1 MPPHLYYYK
10 GVTPVSQLPNAFL
23 NAKKKV
29 CMSVTN
35 RSKIKGHHYVLQ

>member
-23 NAKKKV
+23 NAKKGVYV
-29 CMSVTN
+29 CY
-35 RSKIKGHHYVLQ
+35 K